1 MEDTFENKEYV
12 RSLIRMSF
20 PSITERV
27 DLNPLSHSECVYM
40 RSHISMVSDDDIV
53 YYIRQLFEDLLDT
66 HTGILGKSEDAE
78 AVIQFLN
85 VSSDYET
92 DEGDGE
98 CGFADEQFLSN
109 AKHKTFTRFTPS
121 QAKAICAWLRFTKS
135 WLELKWYVDDIQS
148 AIDYWMERQ

>member
-1 MEDTFENKEYV
+1 
-12 RSLIRMSF
+12 
-20 PSITERV
+20 
-27 DLNPLSHSECVYM
+27 
-40 RSHISMVSDDDIV
+40 MVSDEDIV

-85 VSSDYET
+85 VSSNYKI

-109 AKHKTFTRFTPS
+109 AKHKTFARFTPS
-121 QAKAICAWLRFTKS
+121 QAKAICAWLKFTKL
-135 WLELKWYVDDIQS
+135 WPELKWYVDDIQS